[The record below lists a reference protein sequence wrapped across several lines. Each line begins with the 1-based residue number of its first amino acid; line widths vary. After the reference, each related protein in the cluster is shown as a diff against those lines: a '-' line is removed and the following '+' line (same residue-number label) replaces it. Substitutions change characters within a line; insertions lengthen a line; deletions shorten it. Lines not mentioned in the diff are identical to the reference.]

1 MKKENRDLL
10 MRLLQQHKELGISEQ
25 IDFDKFY
32 LYSIITHS
40 TAIEGSTVTEVEAQL
55 LFDEGIT
62 SSKRTMLEQQ
72 MNLDLKVAYDYGREW
87 IKLHEPITTDWLIQL
102 ASIVMAR
109 TGSEYH
115 SIGGDFSAAKGEL
128 RKLNVTAG
136 MGGKS
141 YLSYQKVPARLVAFC
156 EELNKRRKAINPADV
171 ASVYELSF
179 WAHFELVTIH
189 PWADGNGRTCR
200 LLMNLLQWEFGVLP
214 TKVLKEDKAEYIQ
227 ALIDTRESEDIA
239 VFIDC
244 MTKLHCQ
251 HLQTDIAQFVR
262 STSDHLL
269 PLGRKKSTTKKMVDK
284 STLRQEM
291 VDKWS
296 IKPFLAEKMVDI
308 LEFVAD
314 KDQITTE
321 EIVSH
326 FGFNP
331 TTAKRYLRQLTEFGY
346 LEAHGGNKNRTYSK
360 IYKNYE
366 SEEHFEVPEAGDGQ

>member
-1 MKKENRDLL
+1 MRREDKDLL
-10 MRLLQQHKELGISEQ
+10 MRLLQQHKLLGISDQ

-72 MNLDLKVAYDYGREW
+72 MNLDLKAAYDYGREW
-87 IKLHEPITTDWLIQL
+87 IRQHEPITVDWLILL
-102 ASIVMAR
+102 ASKVMAR
-109 TGSEYH
+109 TGSDYH

-136 MGGKS
+136 TGGKS
-141 YLSYQKVPARLVAFC
+141 YLAYQKVPARLEAFC
-156 EELNKRRKAINPADV
+156 RELNKRRKAINPADV

-179 WAHFELVTIH
+179 WAHYELVTIH

-200 LLMNLLQWEFGVLP
+200 LLMNLLQWEFDVLP

-227 ALIDTRESEDIA
+227 ALIDTRNSEDIA

-251 HLQTDIAQFVR
+251 HLQTDIEQFV
-262 STSDHLL
+262 
-269 PLGRKKSTTKKMVDK
+269 KSTTEKVVDK

-296 IKPFLAEKMVDI
+296 IKPSLAEKLVDI
-308 LEFVAD
+308 IKFVAD
-314 KDQITTE
+314 KDLITTE

-360 IYKNYE
+360 K
-366 SEEHFEVPEAGDGQ
+366 

>member
-1 MKKENRDLL
+1 MTKENKDLL
-10 MRLLQQHKELGISEQ
+10 MKLLQQHKALGISDQ

-87 IKLHEPITTDWLIQL
+87 IKQHEPITIDWLILL
-102 ASIVMAR
+102 ASKVMAR

-115 SIGGDFSAAKGEL
+115 VIGGDFSAAKGEL

-136 MGGKS
+136 TGGKS
-141 YLSYQKVPARLVAFC
+141 YLAYQKVPARLAAFC
-156 EELNKRRKAINPADV
+156 EELNQRRKTIDPADV
-171 ASVYELSF
+171 AAVYDLSF

-189 PWADGNGRTCR
+189 PWADGNGRTSR
-200 LLMNLLQWEFGVLP
+200 LLMNLLQWEFDVLP

-227 ALIDTRESEDIA
+227 ALIDTRESEDLN
-239 VFIDC
+239 VFLDC
-244 MTKLHCQ
+244 MVRHHCQ
-251 HLQTDIAQFVR
+251 HLQADIDQFI
-262 STSDHLL
+262 
-269 PLGRKKSTTKKMVDK
+269 KSISEKVVDKQGLKQKMVDK
-284 STLRQEM
+284 WL
-291 VDKWS
+291 V
-296 IKPFLAEKMVDI
+296 KPSLAEKLVDI
-308 LEFVAD
+308 MEFVAD

-331 TTAKRYLRQLTEFGY
+331 TTAKRYLRQLTGFGY
-346 LEAHGGNKNRTYSK
+346 LEAHGGNKNRTYTK
-360 IYKNYE
+360 I
-366 SEEHFEVPEAGDGQ
+366 

>member
-1 MKKENRDLL
+1 MTKKDKDILMK
-10 MRLLQQHKELGISEQ
+10 LLQQHKELGISEQ

-87 IKLHEPITTDWLIQL
+87 IRRHEPVTVDWLVLL
-102 ASIVMAR
+102 ASKVMAR

-115 SIGGDFSAAKGEL
+115 SIGGDFSAARGEL

-141 YLSYQKVPARLVAFC
+141 YMSYQKVPARLAAFC
-156 EELNKRRKAINPADV
+156 EELNKRRKAIDPADV
-171 ASVYELSF
+171 AAVYDLSF

-200 LLMNLLQWEFGVLP
+200 LLMNLLQWEFDVLP

-227 ALIDTRESEDIA
+227 ALIDTREREDISIF
-239 VFIDC
+239 VEC

-251 HLQTDIAQFVR
+251 HLQADIDQFMQSVA
-262 STSDHLL
+262 SDMVDKEVL
-269 PLGRKKSTTKKMVDK
+269 KQKMVDN
-284 STLRQEM
+284 
-291 VDKWS
+291 WS
-296 IKPFLAEKMVDI
+296 IKPSLAKKMVDI
-308 LEFVAD
+308 LEFLAD

-321 EIVSH
+321 AIVSH

-331 TTAKRYLRQLTEFGY
+331 TTVKRYLRQLTDFGY
-346 LEAHGGNKNRTYSK
+346 LEAHGGNKNRTYTK
-360 IYKNYE
+360 K
-366 SEEHFEVPEAGDGQ
+366 

>member
-1 MKKENRDLL
+1 MTQENKDRLL
-10 MRLLQQHKELGISEQ
+10 RLLQQHKALGISET

-32 LYSIITHS
+32 LSSIITHS
-40 TAIEGSTVTEVEAQL
+40 TAIEGSPVTEVEAQL

-87 IKLHEPITTDWLIQL
+87 IRHHEAITVDWLVLL
-102 ASIVMAR
+102 ASKVMAR

-136 MGGKS
+136 AGGKS
-141 YLSYQKVPARLVAFC
+141 YMSYQKIPARLTAFC
-156 EELNKRRKAINPADV
+156 EELNQRRKAINPADV
-171 ASVYELSF
+171 AAVYDLSF

-200 LLMNLLQWEFGVLP
+200 LLMNLLQWEFDVLP

-227 ALIDTRESEDIA
+227 ALIDTRESEDLNI
-239 VFIDC
+239 FLDC
-244 MTKLHCQ
+244 MARHHCQ
-251 HLQTDIAQFVR
+251 HLQADIDQFM
-262 STSDHLL
+262 
-269 PLGRKKSTTKKMVDK
+269 KSMSEKMVDK
-284 STLRQEM
+284 QGLKQKM

-296 IKPFLAEKMVDI
+296 VKPSLAEKMVDI
-308 LEFVAD
+308 LDFVAD
-314 KDQITTE
+314 KDEITSE
-321 EIVSH
+321 AIVAH
-326 FGFNP
+326 FGFTP

-360 IYKNYE
+360 K
-366 SEEHFEVPEAGDGQ
+366 

>member
-1 MKKENRDLL
+1 MLFARLIVSLHTKMKKEDKDILL
-10 MRLLQQHKELGISEQ
+10 RLLQRHKELGISEQ
-25 IDFDKFY
+25 IDYQKFY

-62 SSKRTMLEQQ
+62 SSKRTMMEQM
-72 MNLDLKVAYDYGREW
+72 MNLDLKAAYDYGMQW
-87 IKLHEPITTDWLIQL
+87 IKQHEDITIDWLVLL
-102 ASIVMAR
+102 ASKVMAR

-115 SIGGDFSAAKGEL
+115 TAGGDFSAAKGEL
-128 RKLNVTAG
+128 HKMNVTAG
-136 MGGKS
+136 LGGTSYMS
-141 YLSYQKVPARLVAFC
+141 YLKMPARLAAFC
-156 EELNKRRKAINPADV
+156 EELNRRRKAIDTKDV
-171 ASVYELSF
+171 AAIYELSF

-200 LLMNLLQWEFGVLP
+200 LLMNLLQMEFNVLP

-227 ALIDTRESEDIA
+227 ALIDTRENEDISI
-239 VFIDC
+239 FIDC
-244 MTKLHCQ
+244 MTRLHCQ
-251 HLQTDIAQFVR
+251 HLKTDIDHYLE
-262 STSDHLL
+262 STSEE
-269 PLGRKKSTTKKMVDK
+269 MVDK
-284 STLRQEM
+284 SIVRQEM
-291 VDKWS
+291 VDKWL
-296 IKPFLAEKMVDI
+296 IKPSLAKKMVDI

-360 IYKNYE
+360 K
-366 SEEHFEVPEAGDGQ
+366 S